1 MTSNTTPRLLSLR
14 PDHPD
19 FLDLPWGVPIDEWA
33 SRCGRVEELPRGA
46 SRHPVV
52 FVGYDAGLYALKELP
67 PEIAER
73 EYDLLRRLE
82 DLHLPAVRAVGHA
95 ITDTPAGE
103 TSVLV
108 TRYLDHALPY
118 SEVLALSSATRHD
131 SLLDALAG
139 LLVQLHLSGVYWGDC
154 SLANSL
160 FRRDAGALQA
170 YLVDA
175 ETAEVRPQ
183 QSPGMRAHDLDIME
197 ENLAGGLADLAAA
210 GRLARDFPVFQMGAR
225 VRERYQR
232 LWDEVTKIVVLE
244 RRERYRI
251 EERIR
256 ALNQLGFSVGEVT
269 LEPTD
274 KGNQLRMQVLVTDR
288 TFHRDQLA
296 TMTGIS
302 AEETQAQRM
311 MNEIQE
317 LRAAMA
323 DERIR
328 SVPLAV
334 AAYHWFTHFYQ
345 PIGERL
351 AGLIRDDR
359 PPQEVYCQVLEHKWY
374 LSERAGRDVGH
385 DAAVDDL
392 LAHTV
397 AG

>member
-1 MTSNTTPRLLSLR
+1 MIRDAHLRSLSLR

-19 FLDLPWGVPIDEWA
+19 FLDLPWGVPLAEW
-33 SRCGRVEELPRGA
+33 SGRCDRIEELPRGA

-67 PEIAER
+67 PDVAER

-82 DLHLPAVRAVGHA
+82 DLRLPAVRAVGHA
-95 ITDTPAGE
+95 LTETPAGAA
-103 TSVLV
+103 SVLV

-118 SEVLALSSATRHD
+118 SEVLALSSATRYE

-160 FRRDAGALQA
+160 FRRDVGALQA

-175 ETAEVRPQ
+175 ETAEIRPQ
-183 QSPGMRAHDLDIME
+183 QSPGMRGHDLDIME

-210 GRLARDFPVFQMGAR
+210 GRLAKDFPVYEIGAT
-225 VRERYQR
+225 VRARYQR
-232 LWDEVTKIVVLE
+232 LWDEVNKVVILE
-244 RRERYRI
+244 RGDRFRI

-256 ALNQLGFSVGEVT
+256 ALNQLGFSVGEVV

-296 TMTGIS
+296 ALTGIS
-302 AEETQAQRM
+302 AEEIQAQRM

-317 LRAAMA
+317 LRASMA
-323 DERIR
+323 DARIR
-328 SVPLAV
+328 TVPLAV
-334 AAYHWFTHFYQ
+334 AAYHWLTHFYQ
-345 PIGERL
+345 PIVERL
-351 AGLIRDDR
+351 APLIAEDR

-374 LSERAGRDVGH
+374 LSERAGHDVGH
-385 DAAVDDL
+385 DAAAADL
-392 LAHTV
+392 LTRV
-397 AG
+397 A

>member
-1 MTSNTTPRLLSLR
+1 MTRDAPPRSLSLR
-14 PDHPD
+14 PGHPD
-19 FLDLPWGVPIDEWA
+19 FLDLPWGIPLDEWGA
-33 SRCGRVEELPRGA
+33 RSGRVEALPRGA

-73 EYDLLRRLE
+73 EYDALRRLE
-82 DLHLPAVRAVGHA
+82 DLRLPAVRAVGHA
-95 ITDTPAGE
+95 LTRTSAGDA
-103 TSVLV
+103 SVLV

-131 SLLDALAG
+131 LLVDALAG

-154 SLANSL
+154 SLANTL

-210 GRLARDFPVFQMGAR
+210 GRLAKDVPVFEMGAR
-225 VRERYQR
+225 VRERYGR
-232 LWDEVTKIVVLE
+232 LWDEVTRPVLLE

-256 ALNQLGFSVGEVT
+256 ALNRLGFSVGEVV

-296 TMTGIS
+296 ALTGLV

-328 SVPLAV
+328 TVPLAV

-345 PIGERL
+345 PIATRL
-351 AGLIRDDR
+351 APLLRDDR
-359 PPQEVYCQVLEHKWY
+359 PPQELYCQVLEHKWY
-374 LSERAGRDVGH
+374 LSERAGHDVGH
-385 DAAVDDL
+385 DAATDDF
-392 LAHTV
+392 LALAT

>member
-1 MTSNTTPRLLSLR
+1 MTRDATPRSLSLR

-19 FLDLPWGVPIDEWA
+19 FLDLPWGLPLAEWA
-33 SRCGRVEELPRGA
+33 GSCNRVEELPRGA

-52 FVGYDAGLYALKELP
+52 FVSYDAGLYALKELP
-67 PEIAER
+67 SEVAER

-82 DLHLPAVRAVGHA
+82 ELRLPAVRAVGHA
-95 ITDTPAGE
+95 LTRTSAGE
-103 TSVLV
+103 ASVLV
-108 TRYLDHALPY
+108 TRYLDHAMPY
-118 SEVLALSSATRHD
+118 SEILSLSSGTRYD
-131 SLLDALAG
+131 SLVQPLAG

-154 SLANSL
+154 SLANTL
-160 FRRDAGALQA
+160 FRRDVGALQA

-183 QSPGMRAHDLDIME
+183 QSAAMRAHDLDIME

-210 GRLARDFPVFQMGAR
+210 GRLGKDVPVFTMGAA

-232 LWDEVTKIVVLE
+232 LWDEVTKVVILD
-244 RRERYRI
+244 RRDHYRI

-256 ALNQLGFSVGEVT
+256 ALNELGFSVGEVV
-269 LEPTD
+269 LEPTE

-296 TMTGIS
+296 SLAGIS

-328 SVPLAV
+328 TVPLAV
-334 AAYHWFTHFYQ
+334 AAYHWLTHFYQ
-345 PIGERL
+345 PIVERV
-351 AGLIRDDR
+351 APLIRDDR

-374 LSERAGRDVGH
+374 LSERAGHDVGH
-385 DAAVDDL
+385 DAATEDL
-392 LAHTV
+392 LALA

>member
-1 MTSNTTPRLLSLR
+1 MTRDALRALSLR

-19 FLDLPWGVPIDEWA
+19 FLDLPWGLPLVEW
-33 SRCGRVEELPRGA
+33 SQSCDRVEELPRGA
-46 SRHPVV
+46 SRHAVV

-73 EYDLLRRLE
+73 EYDTLRRLE
-82 DLHLPAVRAVGHA
+82 DLRLPAVRAVGHA
-95 ITDTPAGE
+95 LTATSAGE
-103 TSVLV
+103 ASVLV

-118 SEVLALSSATRHD
+118 SEVLALSSATRHH
-131 SLLDALAG
+131 SLMHALAG

-160 FRRDAGALQA
+160 FRRDVGALQA

-175 ETAEVRPQ
+175 ETAEIRPQ

-210 GRLARDFPVFQMGAR
+210 GRLARDFPVYEMGAT

-232 LWDEVTKIVVLE
+232 LWDEVTKVIIVE
-244 RRERYRI
+244 RRDRYRI

-256 ALNQLGFSVGEVT
+256 ALNQLGFSVGEVM

-296 TMTGIS
+296 GLTGIF

-317 LRAAMA
+317 LRASMA

-328 SVPLAV
+328 TVPLAV
-334 AAYHWFTHFYQ
+334 AAYHWLTHLYQ
-345 PIGERL
+345 PAVARL
-351 AGLIRDDR
+351 APLIRYDQ
-359 PPQEVYCQVLEHKWY
+359 PPEEVYCQLLEHKWY
-374 LSERAGRDVGH
+374 LSERAGHDVGH
-385 DAAVDDL
+385 DAATEDL
-392 LAHTV
+392 LAYTG

>member
-1 MTSNTTPRLLSLR
+1 MTRDATPRLLSLR

-19 FLDLPWGVPIDEWA
+19 FLDLPWGLPLAEWA
-33 SRCGRVEELPRGA
+33 AGCERVEELPRGA

-52 FVGYDAGLYALKELP
+52 FVSYDAGLYALKELP
-67 PEIAER
+67 PEVAER

-82 DLHLPAVRAVGHA
+82 ELRLPAVRAVGYA
-95 ITDTPAGE
+95 LTRTPAGE
-103 TSVLV
+103 ASVLV
-108 TRYLDHALPY
+108 TRYLDHAMPY
-118 SEVLALSSATRHD
+118 SEILSLSSGTRYD
-131 SLLDALAG
+131 SLVQPLAG

-154 SLANSL
+154 SLANTL
-160 FRRDAGALQA
+160 FRRDVGALQA

-183 QSPGMRAHDLDIME
+183 QSPAMRAHDLDIME

-210 GRLARDFPVFQMGAR
+210 GRLGKDVPVFTMGAA

-232 LWDEVTKIVVLE
+232 LWDEVTKVVILD
-244 RRERYRI
+244 RREHYRI

-256 ALNQLGFSVGEVT
+256 ALNELGFSVGEVM
-269 LEPTD
+269 LEPTE

-296 TMTGIS
+296 SLTGIS

-328 SVPLAV
+328 TVPLAV
-334 AAYHWFTHFYQ
+334 AAYHWLTHFYQ
-345 PIGERL
+345 PIVERV
-351 AGLIRDDR
+351 APLIRDDR

-374 LSERAGRDVGH
+374 LSERAGHDVGH
-385 DAAVDDL
+385 DAATEDL
-392 LAHTV
+392 LAKV
-397 AG
+397 AGG

>member
-1 MTSNTTPRLLSLR
+1 
-14 PDHPD
+14 
-19 FLDLPWGVPIDEWA
+19 
-33 SRCGRVEELPRGA
+33 
-46 SRHPVV
+46 
-52 FVGYDAGLYALKELP
+52 VGYDAELYALKELP
-67 PEIAER
+67 PTVAER

-82 DLHLPAVRAVGHA
+82 DLRLPAVRAVGHA
-95 ITDTPAGE
+95 ITDSSAGE
-103 TSVLV
+103 ASVLV
-108 TRYLDHALPY
+108 TRYLDHSLPY
-118 SEVLALSSATRHD
+118 SELLALSSATRHD
-131 SLLDALAG
+131 SLVDALAG

-154 SLANSL
+154 SLANTL
-160 FRRDAGALQA
+160 FRRDVGALQA

-197 ENLAGGLADLAAA
+197 ENLVGGLADLAAA
-210 GRLARDFPVFQMGAR
+210 GRLAKESSVFEMGAF
-225 VRERYQR
+225 VRARYQR
-232 LWDEVTKIVVLE
+232 LWDEVTKVVLLE
-244 RRERYRI
+244 RGDRYRI

-296 TMTGIS
+296 GLTGIS
-302 AEETQAQRM
+302 AEETQAQRL

-328 SVPLAV
+328 TVPLAV
-334 AAYHWFTHFYQ
+334 AAYHWLTHFYQ
-345 PIGERL
+345 PLIERL
-351 AGLIRDDR
+351 APLIRDDR

-374 LSERAGRDVGH
+374 LSERAGHDVGH
-385 DAAVDDL
+385 DAATDDL
-392 LAHTV
+392 LAQA

>member
-1 MTSNTTPRLLSLR
+1 MTSDATPRLLSLR

-19 FLDLPWGVPIDEWA
+19 FLDLPWGVPLAEWGT
-33 SRCGRVEELPRGA
+33 CCERVEELPRGA

-52 FVGYDAGLYALKELP
+52 FVGYGAELYALKELP
-67 PEIAER
+67 PAVAER

-82 DLHLPAVRAVGHA
+82 DLRLPAVRAVGHA
-95 ITDTPAGE
+95 ITDSSAGE
-103 TSVLV
+103 ASVLV
-108 TRYLDHALPY
+108 TRYLDHSLPY
-118 SEVLALSSATRHD
+118 SELLALSSATRHD
-131 SLLDALAG
+131 SLVDALAG

-154 SLANSL
+154 SLANTL
-160 FRRDAGALQA
+160 FRRDVGALQA

-197 ENLAGGLADLAAA
+197 ENLVGGLADLAAA
-210 GRLARDFPVFQMGAR
+210 GRLAKESSVFEMGAF
-225 VRERYQR
+225 VRARYQR
-232 LWDEVTKIVVLE
+232 LWDEVTKVVIIE
-244 RRERYRI
+244 RRDRYRI

-256 ALNQLGFSVGEVT
+256 ALNQLGFSVGEVM

-296 TMTGIS
+296 GLTGIS
-302 AEETQAQRM
+302 AEETQAQRL

-328 SVPLAV
+328 TVPLAV
-334 AAYHWFTHFYQ
+334 AAYHWLTHFYQ
-345 PIGERL
+345 PLIERL
-351 AGLIRDDR
+351 APLIRDDR

-374 LSERAGRDVGH
+374 LSERAGHDVGH
-385 DAAVDDL
+385 DAATEDL
-392 LAHTV
+392 LAQA

>member
-1 MTSNTTPRLLSLR
+1 MIRDATPRLLSLR

-19 FLDLPWGVPIDEWA
+19 FLDLPWGVPLADWGTCCE
-33 SRCGRVEELPRGA
+33 RVEELPRGA

-52 FVGYDAGLYALKELP
+52 FVGYDAELYALKELP
-67 PEIAER
+67 PAVAER

-82 DLHLPAVRAVGHA
+82 DLRLPAVRAVGHA
-95 ITDTPAGE
+95 ITDSAAGE
-103 TSVLV
+103 ASVLV
-108 TRYLDHALPY
+108 TRYLDHSLPY
-118 SEVLALSSATRHD
+118 SELLALSSATRHD
-131 SLLDALAG
+131 SLVDALAG

-154 SLANSL
+154 SLANTL
-160 FRRDAGALQA
+160 FRRDVGALQA

-197 ENLAGGLADLAAA
+197 ENLVGGLADLAAA
-210 GRLARDFPVFQMGAR
+210 GRLAKESSVFEMGAF
-225 VRERYQR
+225 VRARYQR
-232 LWDEVTKIVVLE
+232 LWDEVTKVVIIE
-244 RRERYRI
+244 RRDRYRI

-256 ALNQLGFSVGEVT
+256 ALNQLGFSVGEVM

-296 TMTGIS
+296 GLTGIS
-302 AEETQAQRM
+302 AEETQAQRL

-328 SVPLAV
+328 TVPLAV
-334 AAYHWFTHFYQ
+334 AAYHWLTHFYQ
-345 PIGERL
+345 PLIERL
-351 AGLIRDDR
+351 APLIRDDR

-374 LSERAGRDVGH
+374 LSERAGHDVGH
-385 DAAVDDL
+385 DAATDDL
-392 LAHTV
+392 LAHA

>member
-1 MTSNTTPRLLSLR
+1 MTRDAPPRQLSLR

-19 FLDLPWGVPIDEWA
+19 FLDLPWGVPISEWPGGCA
-33 SRCGRVEELPRGA
+33 RIEELPRGA

-52 FVGYDAGLYALKELP
+52 FVSYDAGLYALKELP
-67 PEIAER
+67 PQVAER

-82 DLHLPAVRAVGHA
+82 DLRLPAVRAVGHA
-95 ITDTPAGE
+95 ITSTSAGE
-103 TSVLV
+103 ASVLV
-108 TRYLDHALPY
+108 TRYLDHSLPY
-118 SEVLALSSATRHD
+118 SEVLALSSATHHD

-183 QSPGMRAHDLDIME
+183 QSPGMRSHDLDIME

-210 GRLARDFPVFQMGAR
+210 GRLARDFPVLEMGAR
-225 VRERYQR
+225 VRDRYHR
-232 LWDEVTKIVVLE
+232 LWDEVTQVVVLE
-244 RRERYRI
+244 PRERYRI

-256 ALNQLGFSVGEVT
+256 ALNRLGFSVGEIV
-269 LEPTD
+269 LEPTER
-274 KGNQLRMQVLVTDR
+274 GNQLRMQVLVTDR

-296 TMTGIS
+296 GLTGLA

-323 DERIR
+323 DQRIR
-328 SVPLAV
+328 IVPLAV
-334 AAYHWFTHFYQ
+334 AAYHWFTHLYQ
-345 PIGERL
+345 PMVDRL
-351 AGLIRDDR
+351 APLIRDDR
-359 PPQEVYCQVLEHKWY
+359 PPQEVYCQLLEHKWY
-374 LSERAGRDVGH
+374 LSERAGHDVGH
-385 DAAVDDL
+385 DAASLDL
-392 LAHTV
+392 LARA
-397 AG
+397 AGR